1 MGLRKQL
8 NEKLMGPSIQSQC
21 MLFQCMTTWQ
31 SAAGPLND
39 FTACLDSMASRPP
52 DDLHH
57 HAYFEVIEYLVQDE
71 NSYLAAA
78 GHGIA

>member
-1 MGLRKQL
+1 
-8 NEKLMGPSIQSQC
+8 

-39 FTACLDSMASRPP
+39 FTACLDSMASKPP
-52 DDLHH
+52 DDL
-57 HAYFEVIEYLVQDE
+57 ACFEVFKYQVHQDD
-71 NSYLAAA
+71 NAYLAAA